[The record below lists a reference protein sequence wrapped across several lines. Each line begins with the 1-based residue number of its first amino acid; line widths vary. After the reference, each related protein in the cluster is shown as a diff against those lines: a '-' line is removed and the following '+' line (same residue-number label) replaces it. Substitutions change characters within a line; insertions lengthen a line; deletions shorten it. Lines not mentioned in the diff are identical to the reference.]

1 MSEKVALPHPSTPNF
16 LMPGPGEVASL
27 GLLLRTMYLSRVH
40 QKTLY
45 GSEYKV
51 CSRGC
56 QTILLSYCSALISY
70 YSVIEAALLSYYC
83 FGTTP
88 SPLRY

>member
-27 GLLLRTMYLSRVH
+27 GLLLRTMYLSRIH
-40 QKTLY
+40 QKHCMKVSTRYVPAAARLY
-45 GSEYKV
+45 CFVTALE
-51 CSRGC
+51 
-56 QTILLSYCSALISY
+56 LISY
-70 YSVIEAALLSYYC
+70 YSVTEAALLSYYC
-83 FGTTP
+83 FGTAP